1 MKLIYGNMAIP
12 SGCTNRNVQ
21 GVRARIVTNGGPFS
35 AGNSTFVQSY
45 TEGNQEGLSQLM
57 GSIALGAAWAMGAN
71 PELDNVIVAGG
82 YASPLKFARR
92 NGHGSYGYSVFQAGR
107 AFGTGSI
114 ARDPSYEGF
123 WNTEV
128 TNDRGVLVSTLSFRH
143 SNVTGA
149 SASGWN
155 CFSENPHLDGMIWRR
170 AVCVCQMRRPGYL

>member
-1 MKLIYGNMAIP
+1 
-12 SGCTNRNVQ
+12 
-21 GVRARIVTNGGPFS
+21 
-35 AGNSTFVQSY
+35 
-45 TEGNQEGLSQLM
+45 
-57 GSIALGAAWAMGAN
+57 MGAN
-71 PELDNVIVAGG
+71 PEIDSFIVADG

-128 TNDRGVLVSTLSFRH
+128 TNDRGGLESTLSFRH

-149 SASGWN
+149 TASGWN
-155 CFSENPHLDGMIWRR
+155 CFSDNPRLDGTTLAASSMCLPDAQTRVSVNGNSVTNTSSHAPGRR
-170 AVCVCQMRRPGYL
+170 VLGERKRRSRRGDEHLRAETGSL